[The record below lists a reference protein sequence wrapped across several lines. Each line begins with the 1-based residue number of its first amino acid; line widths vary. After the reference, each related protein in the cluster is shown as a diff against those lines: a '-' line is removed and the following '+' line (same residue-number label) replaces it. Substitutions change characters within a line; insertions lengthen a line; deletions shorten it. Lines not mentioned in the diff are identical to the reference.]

1 MKHVEYDRTPCDYR
15 GLGVNSTV
23 QNPLWFLRELEQT
36 DGLFAECLSVRA
48 AREDHGSC
56 LFLCGNS
63 NVVIGGWRRFDDTL
77 NEGLRVQPSGRTGSQ
92 GGVRGESG
100 GRPPT
105 SNTDPDPPPSP
116 PPLLPTPPPL
126 LLLRSC
132 GSFQRLKSRLHV
144 IKYYFMI
151 LKTQE
156 LIN

>member
-36 DGLFAECLSVRA
+36 DGVFAECLSVRA

-92 GGVRGESG
+92 GESG
-100 GRPPT
+100 GSQGGDLPHQTLTPT
-105 SNTDPDPPPSP
+105 
-116 PPLLPTPPPL
+116 PPLLPPPPPPPL
-126 LLLRSC
+126 LLLTLSLSL
-132 GSFQRLKSRLHV
+132 GPV
-144 IKYYFMI
+144 
-151 LKTQE
+151 
-156 LIN
+156 